1 VSKKYADKN
10 TDYHDKIMKILIAT
24 ETYLPDANG
33 AAYFTYRLATILAK
47 RGHNVFVMCPSRSF
61 KNTVSNDN
69 GFTVYGMRSIPVP
82 VYQNFRISP
91 LFISG
96 TIRGAIE
103 EISPDIIHIQHH
115 FLIGKQAVSAAK
127 KLGIPVIGTN
137 HSMPENL
144 VHHLHLPKFA
154 ERLLR
159 KFYWRQCVR
168 IFEQLDFVTTPT
180 KTAVSVLKKAG
191 FIKDVMPI
199 SNGIDLERFKPTN
212 DGLYLKRIFAVPIN
226 KPVLLYV
233 GRLDREKRI
242 DIILRAL
249 PDILRVTS
257 VHLVLA
263 GIGTETQRLEEL
275 TEKLGIQKAVTFT
288 GFVPDK
294 DLQNI
299 YRIGDLFVMASTA
312 ELQSIVTMEA
322 MASGLPVV
330 AVNAKAL
337 PELVHDGE
345 NGYLFSDGDSQML
358 AEKVIAILSNQ
369 TMWAQ
374 MSKKSLEIIK
384 DHDINKTI
392 EKYESIYNE
401 IVNRSNLQ

>member
-1 VSKKYADKN
+1 
-10 TDYHDKIMKILIAT
+10 MKILIAT
-24 ETYLPDANG
+24 DTYYPDVNG

-61 KNTVSNDN
+61 KNMVSNDK
-69 GFTVYGMRSIPVP
+69 GVTVYGIRSIRIP
-82 VYQNFRISP
+82 VYQNFRVSP
-91 LFISG
+91 LFISRI
-96 TIRGAIE
+96 IRGAVE
-103 EISPDIIHIQHH
+103 EISPDIVHIQNH

-137 HSMPENL
+137 HFMPENL
-144 VHHLHLPKFA
+144 VHYLHLPEIA
-154 ERLLR
+154 EKWLR
-159 KFYWRQCVR
+159 KFAWRQCIR

-180 KTAVSVLKKAG
+180 KTAVALLKNAG
-191 FIKDVMPI
+191 FSKDVMPI
-199 SNGIDLERFKPTN
+199 SCGIDLERFKPTN
-212 DGLYLKRIFAVPIN
+212 DGLYLKQIFAVPNN

-233 GRLDREKRI
+233 GRLDKEKRI

-263 GIGTETQRLEEL
+263 GVGKEKQKLEEL
-275 TEKLGIQKAVTFT
+275 TEELGIQKAVTFT

-299 YRIGDLFVMASTA
+299 YRIADLFVIAGIA

-330 AVNAKAL
+330 AVNAMAL

-345 NGYLFSDGDSQML
+345 NGYLFSHGDSQML
-358 AEKVIAILSNQ
+358 AEKIIAILSNQ
-369 TMWAQ
+369 TMRAQ
-374 MSKKSLEIIK
+374 MSQKSLEIIK
-384 DHDINKTI
+384 DHDINKII

-401 IVNRSNLQ
+401 VINR

>member
-1 VSKKYADKN
+1 
-10 TDYHDKIMKILIAT
+10 MKILIAT
-24 ETYLPDANG
+24 DTYYPDVNG

-61 KNTVSNDN
+61 KNMVSNDK
-69 GFTVYGMRSIPVP
+69 GVTVYGIRSIPVP
-82 VYQNFRISP
+82 VYKDFRISP

-96 TIRGAIE
+96 IIRGAVE
-103 EISPDIIHIQHH
+103 KISPDIVHIQNH

-137 HSMPENL
+137 HFMPENL
-144 VHHLHLPKFA
+144 VHYLHLPEIA
-154 ERLLR
+154 ERWLR
-159 KFYWRQCVR
+159 RFAWRECIR

-180 KTAVSVLKKAG
+180 KTAVALLKNAG
-191 FIKDVMPI
+191 FSKDVMPI
-199 SNGIDLERFKPTN
+199 SCGIDLDRFKPTN
-212 DGLYLKRIFAVPIN
+212 DGSYLKQIFAIPVN

-233 GRLDREKRI
+233 GRLDKEKRI
-242 DIILRAL
+242 DLILRAL

-263 GIGTETQRLEEL
+263 GIGKEKQKLEEL

-288 GFVPDK
+288 GFVPDE
-294 DLQNI
+294 DLPNI
-299 YRIGDLFVMASTA
+299 YKIADIFVIAGIA

-330 AVNAKAL
+330 AVNAMAL

-345 NGYLFSDGDSQML
+345 NGYLFSDGNRQML
-358 AEKVIAILSNQ
+358 AEKIVAILTNQ
-369 TMWAQ
+369 PMRTQ

-384 DHDINKTI
+384 AHDINKII

-401 IVNRSNLQ
+401 IINH

>member
-1 VSKKYADKN
+1 
-10 TDYHDKIMKILIAT
+10 MKILIAT
-24 ETYLPDANG
+24 DTYYPDVNG
-33 AAYFTYRLATILAK
+33 AAYFAYRLATILAE

-61 KNTVSNDN
+61 KNTVSNDK
-69 GFTVYGMRSIPVP
+69 GVTVYGIRSIPIP

-91 LFISG
+91 LFISR
-96 TIRGAIE
+96 TIRRAVE
-103 EISPDIIHIQHH
+103 EISPDIVHIQNH

-137 HSMPENL
+137 HFMPENL
-144 VHHLHLPKFA
+144 VHYLHLPETA
-154 ERLLR
+154 EKWLR
-159 KFYWRQCVR
+159 KFAWRECIR
-168 IFEQLDFVTTPT
+168 IFRQLDFVTTPT
-180 KTAVSVLKKAG
+180 KTAVALLKNAG
-191 FIKDVMPI
+191 FSKDVIPI
-199 SNGIDLERFKPTN
+199 SCGIDLDRFKPTN
-212 DGLYLKRIFAVPIN
+212 DGAYLERRFAIPTD

-233 GRLDREKRI
+233 GRLDKEKRI
-242 DIILRAL
+242 DLILRAL

-263 GIGTETQRLEEL
+263 GIGKEKQKLEEL

-288 GFVPDK
+288 GFVPDE

-299 YRIGDLFVMASTA
+299 YRIADIFVIAGIA

-330 AVNAKAL
+330 AVNAMAL

-345 NGYLFSDGDSQML
+345 NGYLFSDGDKQML
-358 AEKVIAILSNQ
+358 AEKIIAILTNQ
-369 TMWAQ
+369 TMRAQ
-374 MSKKSLEIIK
+374 MAKKSLEIIK
-384 DHDINKTI
+384 DHDINKII

-401 IVNRSNLQ
+401 IINR

>member
-1 VSKKYADKN
+1 
-10 TDYHDKIMKILIAT
+10 MRILIAT
-24 ETYLPDANG
+24 DTYYPDVNG

-61 KNTVSNDN
+61 KNMVSNDK
-69 GFTVYGMRSIPVP
+69 GVTVYGIRSIRIP
-82 VYQNFRISP
+82 VYQNFRVSP

-96 TIRGAIE
+96 IIMGAVE
-103 EISPDIIHIQHH
+103 EISPDIVHIQNH
-115 FLIGKQAVSAAK
+115 FIIGKRAVSTAK

-137 HSMPENL
+137 HFMPENL
-144 VHHLHLPKFA
+144 VHYLHLPKIA
-154 ERLLR
+154 EKWLR
-159 KFYWRQCVR
+159 KFAWRQCVR

-180 KTAVSVLKKAG
+180 KTAGALLKNAG
-191 FIKDVMPI
+191 FSKDVMPI
-199 SNGIDLERFKPTN
+199 SCGIDLERFKPTN

-233 GRLDREKRI
+233 GRLDKEKRI

-249 PDILRVTS
+249 LDILRVTS

-263 GIGTETQRLEEL
+263 GIGKEKQKLEEL

-299 YRIGDLFVMASTA
+299 YRIADLFVMAGIA

-330 AVNAKAL
+330 AVNAMAL

-369 TMWAQ
+369 TMREQ

-384 DHDINKTI
+384 DHDINKII
-392 EKYESIYNE
+392 EKYESIYNG
-401 IVNRSNLQ
+401 IINR